1 MAIQKTPQQE
11 RGSIDTALT
20 AAKEVATKDAP
31 DKSAAKTKLIQ
42 VRINEVDYNRLMGL
56 FGAQGVALARAG
68 SLSLFY
74 IAEQLEAGRISI
86 SKAGIIDRR
95 G

>member
-1 MAIQKTPQQE
+1 MATKKKPIPD
-11 RGSIDTALT
+11 RGSVDSALI
-20 AAKEVATKDAP
+20 AAAAVTTRAVTDKNSTSTKMIP
-31 DKSAAKTKLIQ
+31 
-42 VRINEVDYNRLMGL
+42 VRVNEIDYNHLKGL
-56 FGAQGVALARAG
+56 FGNQGLPLARAG
-68 SLSLFY
+68 SLALFY